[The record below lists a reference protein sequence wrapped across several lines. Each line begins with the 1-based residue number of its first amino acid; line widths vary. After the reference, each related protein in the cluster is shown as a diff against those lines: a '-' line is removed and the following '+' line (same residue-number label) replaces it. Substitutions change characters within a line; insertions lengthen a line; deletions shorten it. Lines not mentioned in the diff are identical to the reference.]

1 MNFKRNLKNLLK
13 FYKIINNLMML
24 VIFFIKFKKL
34 MNTKRILKLLLI
46 DKK

>member
-1 MNFKRNLKNLLK
+1 MNFKRNIKNLLRH
-13 FYKIINNLMML
+13 YKIINNLMML

-34 MNTKRILKLLLI
+34 MNVKRILKLLLI